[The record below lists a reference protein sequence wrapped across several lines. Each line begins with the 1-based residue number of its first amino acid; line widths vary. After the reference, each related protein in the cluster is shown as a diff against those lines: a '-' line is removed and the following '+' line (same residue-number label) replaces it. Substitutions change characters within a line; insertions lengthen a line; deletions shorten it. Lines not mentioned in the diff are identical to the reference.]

1 MPMCSL
7 LGTVFVLNELMSRE
21 RNECLGDHLETF
33 FLSKKI
39 IIYAVFCLHTDR
51 GH

>member
-33 FLSKKI
+33 FLSKKNYYI
-39 IIYAVFCLHTDR
+39 CSVLPTH
-51 GH
+51 